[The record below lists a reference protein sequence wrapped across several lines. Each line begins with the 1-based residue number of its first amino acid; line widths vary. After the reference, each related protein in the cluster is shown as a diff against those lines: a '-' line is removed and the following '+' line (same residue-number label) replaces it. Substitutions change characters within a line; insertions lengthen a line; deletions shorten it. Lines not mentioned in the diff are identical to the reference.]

1 MSQVS
6 PSPGLASLLSK
17 ELAYRAG
24 PPSSQHCA
32 ASRWGAACAEVRN
45 PAPGRALAVKA
56 PWILLSNEGMTPPP
70 VYWLR
75 EQGQSWEEHQSGNM
89 CVWILYSIV
98 LVHRQAHHYH
108 PCGWEGDLCQQGLL
122 CPRTGS
128 DEPPWRAQG
137 LRRKFLDPCPTEVGQ
152 LVHGKDMENSRVT
165 LSWPK
170 LCFICIALLPRE
182 CACFS
187 VFQVLRNINRFWFY
201 SQHLKHRIEQYGY
214 ELINMN

>member
-1 MSQVS
+1 MV
-6 PSPGLASLLSK
+6 
-17 ELAYRAG
+17 
-24 PPSSQHCA
+24 
-32 ASRWGAACAEVRN
+32 
-45 PAPGRALAVKA
+45 
-56 PWILLSNEGMTPPP
+56 LSNEGMTPPP

-75 EQGQSWEEHQSGNM
+75 EQGQSWEEHLSRNV
-89 CVWILYSIV
+89 CVDPV
-98 LVHRQAHHYH
+98 FHR
-108 PCGWEGDLCQQGLL
+108 PCSQTGPPLSPMWLRRGPLCLL
-122 CPRTGS
+122 RPHTGS
-128 DEPPWRAQG
+128 DEQG
-137 LRRKFLDPCPTEVGQ
+137 LRPKFLAPCPTEVGH

-165 LSWPK
+165 SSWPK